1 MFNIKAI
8 LLLLIFIVL
17 LLSCEHKK
25 NNNILIPN
33 KISVCKLVEYI
44 NSDTNNYKVIY
55 IYNPY
60 CKPCE
65 DQFRFLIET
74 SKQNENNR
82 VKYYL
87 ISESRDWKFIDTSL
101 NYFFLEENVVLLNI
115 NDTNSEFTKNNADW
129 INNIVNK
136 VIREDSI
143 NIHGGTPQT
152 LILSKNSQLLK
163 SLWKTDSNS
172 LITPTSI
179 SDIYGQDLSK
189 IDFSKI
195 IQLNNN

>member
-1 MFNIKAI
+1 MEFHKMFNIKAI

-82 VKYYL
+82 
-87 ISESRDWKFIDTSL
+87 W
-101 NYFFLEENVVLLNI
+101 
-115 NDTNSEFTKNNADW
+115 
-129 INNIVNK
+129 
-136 VIREDSI
+136 VIA
-143 NIHGGTPQT
+143 
-152 LILSKNSQLLK
+152 
-163 SLWKTDSNS
+163 
-172 LITPTSI
+172 ITPISFLLVSIFENGRYIFPRLLPRRSNLLQSQSGLTSPVKN
-179 SDIYGQDLSK
+179 G
-189 IDFSKI
+189 
-195 IQLNNN
+195 